1 MIEFYKEIF
10 KLKTLLRKGWVMR
23 DVCDKDSGRVE
34 SDGEHIFSTALIAM
48 IVMKKKNLKLD
59 EAKVLKL
66 ALIHELGE
74 IDFGDVTPFDNVSA
88 KEKHLGEKSC
98 VERLAKTYD
107 LPELLELWNEYEEGK
122 TLEAQFVKKMDYLDA
137 VMQSE
142 VYGEQIGGEKG
153 KKLKDDFYFYSLDKI
168 QGFDE
173 FLKQKGKDDNKE
185 GN

>member
-23 DVCDKDSGRVE
+23 DVCDKGSGRVE

-74 IDFGDVTPFDNVSA
+74 IDFGDVTPFDNVSP
-88 KEKHLGEKSC
+88 KEKHLGEKNC

-168 QGFDE
+168 QSFDE